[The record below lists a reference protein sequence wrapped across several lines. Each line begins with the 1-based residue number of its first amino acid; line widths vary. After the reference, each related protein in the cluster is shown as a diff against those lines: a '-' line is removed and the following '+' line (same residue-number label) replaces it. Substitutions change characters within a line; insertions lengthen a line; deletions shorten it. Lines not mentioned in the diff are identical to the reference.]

1 MLTRLHSLYAIIE
14 TIIILG
20 GLMISKK
27 LQNITPSY
35 TIGISTKVNEMKQAG
50 RNILNLSIGEPD
62 FTTPECA
69 KQGGIHAI
77 EENLTK
83 YDGAAGLQKL
93 KIAICEKLKRENNL
107 GVSPEEIVISSGA
120 KHAITN
126 TLLVILN
133 PEEEVLIPKPYWVS
147 YPEMVK
153 LTGGVPVFIDTQEVN
168 QYKVTVDDIKRFR
181 SPNTKAIILCN
192 PSNPSG
198 AVYTKAEL
206 TDLAHYC
213 VETNLI
219 IIADEIYER
228 ICYTENFTSIASLS
242 EAVRAITITING
254 LSKSAAM
261 TGWRIGYTVAPPAIS
276 KAIASVQGHLVSHP
290 ATPSQWAGVRFFES
304 GDADLA
310 KMVEAYKMRRDF
322 CVDKLS
328 KIPGLKMVQPDGAF
342 YIFMDLSVLKPHL
355 TYEGSFSLKVTE
367 DLLVAHEVAVVPG
380 IAFGMDDF
388 IRISYA
394 TDLSIVEEAIK
405 RLETYMSGIM
415 AQ

>member
-405 RLETYMSGIM
+405 RLETYMSDIM